1 MAENADKTQLIRD
14 IETLIESDPN
24 APITSFAMLEFLEI
38 DDLAS
43 IKENLLRS
51 KSNRSHENEQW
62 FNELCKK

>member
-24 APITSFAMLEFLEI
+24 APIASFAMLEFLEI

-51 KSNRSHENEQW
+51 KSNRSYENEQW

>member
-1 MAENADKTQLIRD
+1 
-14 IETLIESDPN
+14 
-24 APITSFAMLEFLEI
+24 LEI

-51 KSNRSHENEQW
+51 KSNRSYENEQW